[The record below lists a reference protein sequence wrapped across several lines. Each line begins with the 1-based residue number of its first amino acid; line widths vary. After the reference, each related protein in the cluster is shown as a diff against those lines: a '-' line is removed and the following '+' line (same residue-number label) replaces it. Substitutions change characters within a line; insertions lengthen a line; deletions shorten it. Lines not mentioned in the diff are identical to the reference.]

1 MASETRPNYMLPTG
15 GSSQPKGKRELK
27 SKEMGN
33 NTPNKW
39 HSKKAS
45 IAVLTSDKIDSK
57 PKSSKRQIWTVFM
70 INGQFINY

>member
-1 MASETRPNYMLPTG
+1 MI
-15 GSSQPKGKRELK
+15 QIK
-27 SKEMGN
+27 SKEMEN

-45 IAVLTSDKIDSK
+45 IAILTSDKIDSK